1 MQMRMDIV
9 RFGRRAVIDI
19 APDIAV
25 ELLFFQLCNR
35 DQFAVFVERPS
46 VPVDISNLLDIF
58 GAQSVLNLA
67 LLVFV
72 VGIDKEHLLAGSG
85 TGPVDNQNGGGNAGA
100 VKKSLI
106 VFCKPGSAFFCYS
119 VLLQAASWFI
129 RNGHCNQSC

>member
-1 MQMRMDIV
+1 MQVRMNIV
-9 RFGRRAVIDI
+9 RFCGRAVIDI
-19 APDIAV
+19 APDVAV

-35 DQFAVFVERPS
+35 DQFAIFVERPS
-46 VPVDISNLLDIF
+46 VPIDVCYLLDIF
-58 GAQSVLNLA
+58 GAQGVLNLA
-67 LLVFV
+67 LFVFV
-72 VGIDKEHLLAGSG
+72 VSIDKEYLLAGSG

-129 RNGHCNQSC
+129 RNGHFNQSC